1 MLETLLLPHC
11 RDVKLSKKERAE
23 LDYKKEVLRLA
34 KEKRAHLEAIEDK
47 DVYRMPDS
55 YEAAGAKRH
64 DQLKDLLTAR
74 YQCAPQPLCS
84 SGSPSCRR
92 DAEGRLQSDHADIR
106 GPQQEACRAGTCAMV
121 PRPLTCAARKC
132 ECPTAGCRTS
142 VQHATQGL
150 SATVLEGA

>member
-1 MLETLLLPHC
+1 
-11 RDVKLSKKERAE
+11 VKLSKKERAE

-74 YQCAPQPLCS
+74 YQCAPS
-84 SGSPSCRR
+84 
-92 DAEGRLQSDHADIR
+92 
-106 GPQQEACRAGTCAMV
+106 
-121 PRPLTCAARKC
+121 
-132 ECPTAGCRTS
+132 TS
-142 VQHATQGL
+142 VFQRVPLLQT
-150 SATVLEGA
+150 